1 MKVNHKLL
9 KSIIVGTLMF
19 TMIGCASAQETSTTI
34 EDSTVKEE
42 VAKLS
47 FEDVYEALQAT
58 NPSLSIV
65 KNVKTDSY
73 NWFKQRNEV
82 TLDGTKFYIDEYQ
95 NYDDAKMYT
104 EVVDDFNK
112 LDQYA
117 TNTLGVTSEYLTQE
131 KINLDS
137 YKIKDNQFD
146 KFVFVYANSISDK
159 FQKQIKTSLKTLE
172 ENKESQYSTSEYSK
186 YYKHRKEK
194 WDTDAYQSLNEVFEE
209 KDKENQT
216 YVDDTI
222 AKYQDTNVSEDNYL
236 TLNKDI
242 ATELSTIK
250 VVSSTTRYAEMY
262 QPLQNQLNEIQTQCS
277 DIITNHSN
285 DLDSKITSLEK
296 EMNYDLLVEVGT
308 LYTTYKT
315 EDAYAD
321 KVDGW
326 NTRIT
331 SLNKAAEQ
339 KKAEEE
345 AAEKAEEERLAAE
358 AAKKAEEEKQAQL
371 AAEVAKKA
379 EAEKAAQQATQQ
391 ASEPAKEMVWIPRT
405 GSKYHSRSSCSNM
418 KNPSQVTIDQA
429 KSSGYSPCKKCYG

>member
-19 TMIGCASAQETSTTI
+19 TMIGCASAQESSTTI

-47 FEDVYEALQAT
+47 FEDVYEVLQAA
-58 NPSLSIV
+58 NPTLSVV

-104 EVVDDFNK
+104 EVVDDFNE

-146 KFVFVYANSISDK
+146 KFVFVYSNSISDK

-186 YYKHRKEK
+186 YYKQRKEK

-277 DIITNHSN
+277 DIITTHSN
-285 DLDSKITSLEK
+285 DLDSKITNLEN
-296 EMNYDLLVEVGT
+296 EMNYDSLNEVNK
-308 LYTTYKT
+308 LYETYQS
-315 EDAYAD
+315 ENAYSD
-321 KVDGW
+321 KVNDW

-331 SLNKAAEQ
+331 SLNKVAEE
-339 KKAEEE
+339 KKAEE
-345 AAEKAEEERLAAE
+345 E

-371 AAEVAKKA
+371 AAEAAKKA
-379 EAEKAAQQATQQ
+379 EAEKVAQQATQQ